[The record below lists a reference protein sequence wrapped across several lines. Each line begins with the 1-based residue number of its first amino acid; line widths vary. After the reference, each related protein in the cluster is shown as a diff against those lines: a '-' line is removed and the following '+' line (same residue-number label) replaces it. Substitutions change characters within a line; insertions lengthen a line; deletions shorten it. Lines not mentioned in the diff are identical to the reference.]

1 MINGT
6 DPIIIFHIYNKPERS
21 VFGPL
26 SEFDQRLDDIRSL
39 IGIPIVIPLN
49 ERLTGI
55 YIDNESRTISVATN
69 VDPSTGKDPLT
80 NETLEPNVIQ
90 VGAESSVNV
99 AMKAKNDSIM
109 LTVFLAVAE
118 LIVSKLV
125 SAEYGITYL
134 NGSTVIFNGLLS
146 SLTTNI
152 DRGTDLMRIDLS
164 LSTAKKTPP
173 ALPKAAPPGPAPIP
187 NTGGSSLGPGR

>member
-1 MINGT
+1 MINGQ

-26 SEFDQRLDDIRSL
+26 SEFDQRIDDIRSL

-55 YIDNESRTISVATN
+55 YIDNESSNIQVVTN

-80 NETLEPNVIQ
+80 GETAEPNVLQ
-90 VGAESSVNV
+90 VSAESSVNV
-99 AMKAKNDSIM
+99 AMKARNDSIM
-109 LTVFLAVAE
+109 LTVLLAVSS
-118 LIVSKLV
+118 LIVNKLV

-146 SLTTNI
+146 SLNTSI

-164 LSTAKKTPP
+164 LSTARKKAP
-173 ALPKAAPPGPAPIP
+173 ALPKSVPTGPTPIAD
-187 NTGGSSLGPGR
+187 TAGSSLGPGR